1 MTWVPQQSE
10 TNLDPA
16 KEDVV
21 VNDAVVSSYRSLTDL
36 SLDNIPLTSSGQ
48 NGTQTAPVSP
58 SPVSTQVA
66 VGEGIALNRASLL
79 SCSPFSTFRGI
90 SFL

>member
-48 NGTQTAPVSP
+48 NGTQIAPVAP

-66 VGEGIALNRASLL
+66 VVEGIALNRASLL
-79 SCSPFSTFRGI
+79 SRSPIPTFRGI

>member
-21 VNDAVVSSYRSLTDL
+21 VNDAVVGSYRSLTDL

-48 NGTQTAPVSP
+48 NGTQIAPVSP

-66 VGEGIALNRASLL
+66 VAEGIALNRASLL
-79 SCSPFSTFRGI
+79 SRSPFSTFRGI

>member
-10 TNLDPA
+10 TNLDPPQ
-16 KEDVV
+16 EDAVV
-21 VNDAVVSSYRSLTDL
+21 DDAVVSSYRSLTDL
-36 SLDNIPLTSSGQ
+36 SLENIPLTSSGR
-48 NGTQTAPVSP
+48 NGTQPAPESP
-58 SPVSTQVA
+58 TLMSTQVA
-66 VGEGIALNRASLL
+66 AVEGIALNRASLL